1 MSKPDFGNV
10 GGRIEWTAERIAWV
24 RHLAEDRRMTAR
36 DIAVDVGLAADQA
49 PRIHELCR
57 RCGIAL
63 SGHGGRPKRGVI
75 HQVAILGHN
84 VDLLRR
90 LARRHALHPG
100 RLAELLL
107 NAAFET
113 GETFCEN
120 LMDLNGEA

>member
-63 SGHGGRPKRGVI
+63 SGHGGRPRRVI
-75 HQVAILGHN
+75 HQLMISGPN
-84 VDLLRR
+84 VDLLAR
-90 LARRHALHPG
+90 LARRHSLHPG
-100 RLAELLL
+100 RIAELLL

-120 LMDLNGEA
+120 LMDLNDGA